1 MERYISLLLTDNPLM
16 YLHPD
21 LKEINLPRLVRVYKW
36 KDPSATEHS
45 VFELMRENLR
55 FLDGATGFNLSE
67 WSKALPASIIEQSKI
82 KRGFM
87 GLKDEG
93 RQAILKNLPKAVSEM
108 EEMMETNDRFA
119 SYEYEVKLLAK
130 TKVPFSKWLS
140 LQPQGTAPE
149 GSNLVFITPPQPIAL

>member
-1 MERYISLLLTDNPLM
+1 
-16 YLHPD
+16 
-21 LKEINLPRLVRVYKW
+21 
-36 KDPSATEHS
+36 
-45 VFELMRENLR
+45 MRENLR

-140 LQPQGTAPE
+140 LQPQGTVPE